1 MAHQLAVVA
10 VVGGIGGV
18 DHLRGLVVQTGQ
30 LRELAGRQLIRQRV
44 AVHGLDVHKA
54 HGVVHLIILLQ
65 LRQQGGL
72 LVVVAGGDH
81 QGQHVAGGEGVLDHL
96 LGDLVIILDGR
107 GQQAVPVGEGAAGGQ
122 EEAHGDQQGE
132 DHGHHVPRGVVEI
145 AHEGYLGHEAAVL
158 RPVDEGAEQHQKA
171 RHHHEGGQQRE
182 QDGFDEA
189 QGHIGAQ
196 LELHEQHGH
205 QTADGGQAA
214 GADLGDGFAQG
225 DDDGLPQVQQPVFL
239 LEAVAEDDGV
249 VDRQR
254 QLQNTGD
261 GVGHEGD
268 LAHQEVGALIQHQ
281 RHHEGQNQHRH
292 LAVGLGGEGQHDDN
306 DDGHVDHN
314 DADLVLNGLLLGIAQ
329 IRGDVE
335 VIAAEGC
342 LHRIQR
348 RQAGVV
354 ILVVGEGDGE
364 QSGHVVVVVGGLV
377 VGQALDTLD
386 VPELV
391 SQLLSLGRC
400 DVGHHYLRRAVGDE
414 LLVHDGQ
421 RLLGLRVVRQVEGQ
435 VILHLDPVT
444 GKGGENEADDGDE
457 KDQIPLIHDER
468 GQLFHERGAVCVG
481 LAHDLCIPSSA
492 AVRSFSIA
500 ASGRI
505 CTTSPSVHSSR
516 RQMRTSTSSD
526 TGSFFDSLASVLELM
541 PTLRANSVLDQPLS
555 MSSLNRL
562 L

>member
-1 MAHQLAVVA
+1 M
-10 VVGGIGGV
+10 
-18 DHLRGLVVQTGQ
+18 
-30 LRELAGRQLIRQRV
+30 
-44 AVHGLDVHKA
+44 
-54 HGVVHLIILLQ
+54 
-65 LRQQGGL
+65 
-72 LVVVAGGDH
+72 
-81 QGQHVAGGEGVLDHL
+81 
-96 LGDLVIILDGR
+96 
-107 GQQAVPVGEGAAGGQ
+107 
-122 EEAHGDQQGE
+122 
-132 DHGHHVPRGVVEI
+132 
-145 AHEGYLGHEAAVL
+145 
-158 RPVDEGAEQHQKA
+158 
-171 RHHHEGGQQRE
+171 
-182 QDGFDEA
+182 
-189 QGHIGAQ
+189 
-196 LELHEQHGH
+196 
-205 QTADGGQAA
+205 
-214 GADLGDGFAQG
+214 
-225 DDDGLPQVQQPVFL
+225 FL

-268 LAHQEVGALIQHQ
+268 LAHQEIGALIQHQ

-292 LAVGLGGEGQHDDN
+292 LAVGLGSEGQHEDN
-306 DDGHVDHN
+306 DDGYVDHN
-314 DADLVLNGLLLGIAQ
+314 DADLMLNGLLLGIAQ